1 MTQLTIQD
9 GIVQV
14 VNSVLENST
23 GAFSH
28 SGDYAIS
35 GTLTADTIVVKN
47 IITEDGAISDIG
59 NWVVNAEEEL
69 NGRGFIW
76 AWGEGSTLLQYRT
89 GNKLWSNASFDLQ
102 SDQSYR
108 IDDAPVLTANGLGDS
123 VVHSKLRS
131 IGTLNSL
138 KVSGDATLGDFFFV
152 NSTFNK
158 IGIGTDE
165 PSAAISILDNNVEIA
180 IGSPEYDIAY
190 IGTASNHN
198 VSIIADGRPRITAT
212 AAGEV
217 VIGNASSRDGLLR
230 VNGSIYVDNLIA
242 DTRVERTSPLE
253 FKSTRD
259 QTIYGLGLVWAGNG
273 SQRELFMYSDPDRLR
288 TTESFDLAE
297 GQSYYIGGHP
307 VLTTDRLGNSV
318 AHSSL
323 VTVGPLNSLAVSGD
337 TVLHGS
343 LSVDGI
349 ATLKTLEFTD
359 GTKNVIIDKTGVG
372 SFTDITIKSA
382 GHEALYAD
390 AHEINIGDRALTN
403 RPIKVFGPLS
413 VGISNPD
420 PSLQFAVNGDVAI
433 GGKKFTNA
441 NQAPTIGTWSQG
453 DICWNTTP
461 LPSSFIGWV
470 CIQTGSPGTW
480 AGFGLIAS
488 Q

>member
-9 GIVQV
+9 GIVQI

-47 IITEDGAISDIG
+47 IITEDGAISDVG
-59 NWVVNAEEEL
+59 NWIVNTEEEL
-69 NGRGFIW
+69 NGHGFTW
-76 AWGEGSTLLQYRT
+76 AWGDGSTLLQYRT

-102 SDQSYR
+102 SDQSYK
-108 IDDAPVLTANGLGDS
+108 IDDVPVLTASGLGDS
-123 VVHSKLRS
+123 IVHSKLRS

-138 KVSGDATLGDFFFV
+138 KVSGDATIGDFLFV

-158 IGIGTDE
+158 IGIGTED
-165 PSAAISILDNNVEIA
+165 PSAAITILDNNVEIA

-198 VSIIADGRPRITAT
+198 VSIIADGCPRITAT

-217 VIGNASSRDGLLR
+217 IIGNASSRDGLLR

-259 QTIYGLGLVWAGNG
+259 QTIYGLGLVWSGNG
-273 SQRELFMYSDPDRLR
+273 AQRELFMYSDPDRLR
-288 TTESFDLAE
+288 TTESFELAD
-297 GQSYYIGGHP
+297 GQSYYIGGRP
-307 VLTTDRLGNSV
+307 VLTIDRLGNSV

-323 VTVGPLNSLAVSGD
+323 VTVGPLNELTVSGD
-337 TVLHGS
+337 TALHGN

-349 ATLKTLEFTD
+349 TTLKTLQFTD

-382 GHEALYAD
+382 GNEALYAD
-390 AHEINIGDRALTN
+390 AQEINIGDRNLTN
-403 RPIKVFGPLS
+403 RPVKVFGHLS

-420 PSLQFAVNGDVAI
+420 PTLQFAVNGDVAI
-433 GGKKFTNA
+433 GGKRFTNS
-441 NQAPTIGTWSQG
+441 NEAPTTGTWSQG

>member
-59 NWVVNAEEEL
+59 NWVVNTEEEL
-69 NGRGFIW
+69 NGHGFNW
-76 AWGEGSTLLQYRT
+76 AWGNGSTLLQYRT

-108 IDDAPVLTANGLGDS
+108 IDNAPVLTANGLGDS

-138 KVSGDATLGDFFFV
+138 RVSGDVTLGDFFFV

-165 PSAAISILDNNVEIA
+165 PSAAITILDNNVEIS
-180 IGSPEYDIAY
+180 IGSPNYDVAH

-217 VIGNASSRDGLLR
+217 IIGNASSRDGLLR
-230 VNGSIYVDNLIA
+230 VNGSLYVDSLVA

-259 QTIYGLGLVWAGNG
+259 QTIYGLGLVWSGNG
-273 SQRELFMYSDPDRLR
+273 AQRELFMYSDPDRLR

-307 VLTTDRLGNSV
+307 VLNTDRLGNSV
-318 AHSSL
+318 SHSSL
-323 VTVGPLNSLAVSGD
+323 VTVGPLNSLTVSGD
-337 TVLHGS
+337 TALHGT

-349 ATLKTLEFTD
+349 TTLKTLQFTD

-390 AHEINIGDRALTN
+390 AHEINVGDRDLTN
-403 RPIKVFGPLS
+403 RPVKVFGPLS

-420 PSLQFAVNGDVAI
+420 PTLQFAVNGDVAI

-441 NQAPTIGTWSQG
+441 NQAPTSGNWSQG
-453 DICWNTTP
+453 DICWNNTP

-480 AGFGLIAS
+480 VGFGLIAN

>member
-108 IDDAPVLTANGLGDS
+108 IDDTPVLTANGLGDS

>member
-403 RPIKVFGPLS
+403 RPIKVFGLLS

>member
-1 MTQLTIQD
+1 MTQLTIEN

-14 VNSVLENST
+14 VNSVLENSA

-59 NWVVNAEEEL
+59 NWVVNTEEEL
-69 NGRGFIW
+69 NGQGFSW
-76 AWGEGSTLLQYRT
+76 AWGTGSALLQYRT

-102 SDQSYR
+102 SDQSYK
-108 IDDAPVLTANGLGDS
+108 IDDVPVLTASGLGDS

-138 KVSGDATLGDFFFV
+138 KVNGDVTLGDFFFV

-165 PSAAISILDNNVEIA
+165 PSAAITILDNNVEIS
-180 IGSPEYDIAY
+180 IGSPDYDVAH
-190 IGTASNHN
+190 IGTSSNHN

-217 VIGNASSRDGLLR
+217 IIGNASSRDGLLR

-259 QTIYGLGLVWAGNG
+259 QTIYGLGLVWTGNG
-273 SQRELFMYSDPDRLR
+273 SQKELFMYSDPDRLR
-288 TTESFDLAE
+288 TTESFELAD

-307 VLTTDRLGNSV
+307 VLTSERLGNSI

-323 VTVGPLNSLAVSGD
+323 VTVGPLNSLTVNGN
-337 TVLHGS
+337 TVLHGT
-343 LSVDGI
+343 LAVDGMT
-349 ATLKTLEFTD
+349 TLTTLQFTD
-359 GTKNVIIDKTGVG
+359 GTKNVIIDKTGIG
-372 SFTDITIKSA
+372 SFNDITIKSS

-390 AHEINIGDRALTN
+390 TQEINIGDRDLSN
-403 RPIKVFGPLS
+403 RPVKVFGPLS
-413 VGISNPD
+413 IGISNPD
-420 PSLQFAVNGDVAI
+420 PTLQFSVHGDVAI
-433 GGKKFTNA
+433 GGKKFTNH
-441 NQAPTIGTWSQG
+441 NEAPTSGTWSQG
-453 DICWNTTP
+453 DICWNPTP
-461 LPSSFIGWV
+461 LPNSFIGWV
-470 CIQTGSPGTW
+470 CVQTGSPGTW

>member
-9 GIVQV
+9 GLVQL
-14 VNSVLENST
+14 VNSVLENSA

-59 NWVVNAEEEL
+59 NWVVNAEDEL
-69 NGRGFIW
+69 NGQGFSW
-76 AWGEGSTLLQYRT
+76 AWGTGSALLQYRT

-102 SDQSYR
+102 SDQSYK
-108 IDDAPVLTANGLGDS
+108 IDDVPVLTASSLGDS
-123 VVHSKLRS
+123 IVHSKLRS

-138 KVSGDATLGDFFFV
+138 KVDGDVTLGDFLFV

-165 PSAAISILDNNVEIA
+165 PSAAITILDNNVEIS
-180 IGSPEYDIAY
+180 IGSPDYDVAH
-190 IGTASNHN
+190 IGTSSNHN

-217 VIGNASSRDGLLR
+217 IIGNASSRDGLLR

-259 QTIYGLGLVWAGNG
+259 QTIYGLGLVWTGNG
-273 SQRELFMYSDPDRLR
+273 SQKELFMYSDPDRLR
-288 TTESFDLAE
+288 TTESFELAD

-307 VLTTDRLGNSV
+307 VLTSERLGNSI
-318 AHSSL
+318 AHSNL
-323 VTVGPLNSLAVSGD
+323 VTVGPLNSL
-337 TVLHGS
+337 TVNGNTRLQS
-343 LSVDGI
+343 TLSVDGM
-349 ATLKTLEFTD
+349 ATFTTLQFTD
-359 GTKNVIIDKTGVG
+359 GTKNVIIDKTGIG

-382 GHEALYAD
+382 GNEALYAD
-390 AHEINIGDRALTN
+390 AHEINVGDRNLTN
-403 RPIKVFGPLS
+403 RPVKVFGPLS

-420 PSLQFAVNGDVAI
+420 PTLQFSVNGDVAI
-433 GGKKFTNA
+433 GGKKFTNH
-441 NQAPTIGTWSQG
+441 NEAPTSGTWSQG

-461 LPSSFIGWV
+461 LPNSFIGWV
-470 CIQTGSPGTW
+470 CVQTGSPGTW

>member
-9 GIVQV
+9 GIVQI

-28 SGDYAIS
+28 TGDYAIS

-47 IITEDGAISDIG
+47 IVTEDGAISDIG
-59 NWVVNAEEEL
+59 NWVVNTEEEL
-69 NGRGFIW
+69 NGHGFTW
-76 AWGEGSTLLQYRT
+76 AWGEGSTVLQYRA

-102 SDQSYR
+102 SDQSYK

-138 KVSGDATLGDFFFV
+138 KVSGDAILGDFFFV

-158 IGIGTDE
+158 IGIGTED
-165 PSAAISILDNNVEIA
+165 PSAAITILDNNVEIA

-217 VIGNASSRDGLLR
+217 IIGNASSRDGLLR

-259 QTIYGLGLVWAGNG
+259 QSIYGLGLVWSGNG
-273 SQRELFMYSDPDRLR
+273 SQRELVMYSDPDRLR

-307 VLTTDRLGNSV
+307 VLTSERLGNSV

-323 VTVGPLNSLAVSGD
+323 VTVGPLNSL
-337 TVLHGS
+337 TVNGNTTLHAD

-349 ATLKTLEFTD
+349 ATLKTLQFTD

-390 AHEINIGDRALTN
+390 AHEINVGDRNLTN
-403 RPIKVFGPLS
+403 RPVKVFGPLS
-413 VGISNPD
+413 VGIANPD
-420 PSLQFAVNGDVAI
+420 PTLQFAVNGDVAI
-433 GGKKFTNA
+433 GGKKFTNG
-441 NQAPTIGTWSQG
+441 NEAPTSGTWSQG

-470 CIQTGSPGTW
+470 CVQTGSPGVW

>member
-1 MTQLTIQD
+1 MTQLTIEN

-59 NWVVNAEEEL
+59 NWVVNTEEEL
-69 NGRGFIW
+69 NGQGFSW
-76 AWGEGSTLLQYRT
+76 AWGTGSALLQYRT

-102 SDQSYR
+102 SDQSYK
-108 IDDAPVLTANGLGDS
+108 IDDVPVLTANGLGDS

-138 KVSGDATLGDFFFV
+138 RVSGDVTLGDFFFV

-165 PSAAISILDNNVEIA
+165 PSAAITILDNNVEIS
-180 IGSPEYDIAY
+180 IGSPNYDVAH

-230 VNGSIYVDNLIA
+230 VNGSLYVDSLVA

-259 QTIYGLGLVWAGNG
+259 QTIYGLGLVWSGNG
-273 SQRELFMYSDPDRLR
+273 AQRELFMYSDPDRLR
-288 TTESFDLAE
+288 TTESFELAD
-297 GQSYYIGGHP
+297 GQSYYIGGRP
-307 VLTTDRLGNSV
+307 VLTIDRLGNSV
-318 AHSSL
+318 SHSSL
-323 VTVGPLNSLAVSGD
+323 VTVGPLNSLTVSGD
-337 TVLHGS
+337 TTLHGT
-343 LSVDGI
+343 LSVDGMT
-349 ATLKTLEFTD
+349 TLTTLQFID
-359 GTKNVIIDKTGVG
+359 GAKNVIIDKTGIG
-372 SFTDITIKSA
+372 SFTEITIKSA

-390 AHEINIGDRALTN
+390 IKEVNIGDRNLTN
-403 RPIKVFGPLS
+403 RPVKVFGPLS
-413 VGISNPD
+413 VGVSNPD
-420 PSLQFAVNGDVAI
+420 PTLQFAVNGDVAI

-441 NQAPTIGTWSQG
+441 NQAPTSGNWSQG

-480 AGFGLIAS
+480 VGFGLIAN